1 MQIITEAD
9 TKKVLKT
16 ETDLNT
22 TEKSAV
28 EELLNILMGYY
39 IAAMSNFLK
48 TQIEPPQYQFFFKKS
63 KQLFSSLQLGGDD
76 KKQKRSS
83 LKPHYKSPK
92 VQHFVVNLFFW
103 FIPSVFKKIL
113 DRIHEIW

>member
-1 MQIITEAD
+1 M
-9 TKKVLKT
+9 
-16 ETDLNT
+16 NT

-28 EELLNILMGYY
+28 EELLNILMGHY

-76 KKQKRSS
+76 KETKAIVIETS
-83 LKPHYKSPK
+83 LQVSEGPTLRG
-92 VQHFVVNLFFW
+92 Q
-103 FIPSVFKKIL
+103 FILLVHPSVFKKIL